1 MNSKQNELKKN
12 ILTQIRRY
20 SELENIKKNFI
31 PGVSEIP
38 VSGKIIGADEI
49 VNMSE
54 AALDGWLT
62 TGRFNEQF
70 QKKLASFINIK
81 LLITVN
87 SGSSANLIAFSSLT
101 SSKLNDQKINPGD
114 EVITVASGFPTTI
127 NPIIQNNAIPVFV
140 DVKLPEYNIDENLI
154 EEAITK
160 KTKAIMIAHALG
172 NPFNLK
178 KILEICNKYDLW
190 LIEDSCDALGSKY
203 DGKIVGTFGDLATLS
218 FYPAHHITMGEGGAV
233 FTNSIQLKRIAES
246 IRDWGRDC
254 YCEPGKDNTCKK
266 RFCWKLGDLPYGYDH
281 KYTYSHLGYNMKIT
295 DMQAACGLAQLDRL
309 DGFITARKN
318 NFNFLKKN
326 LKSLE
331 EFLILPE
338 AEKNSEPSWFG
349 FPISIR
355 DGSFETRNAL
365 INHLNSKKIGT
376 RLMFSGNVIKQPYM
390 KNIKY
395 RVHKNLKNSDFVMNS
410 TFWVGIYPGLD
421 KEKIDYVGEEIK
433 NFFKKNE

>member
-1 MNSKQNELKKN
+1 MNSMQNELKKN
-12 ILTQIRRY
+12 ILTQIRKY
-20 SELENIKKNFI
+20 SKLQNVKKKFI
-31 PGVSEIP
+31 PGISEIP

-87 SGSSANLIAFSSLT
+87 SGSSANLIAFSSLA
-101 SSKLNDQKINPGD
+101 SLKLKDEKINPGD

-127 NPIIQNNAIPVFV
+127 NPIIQNNAIPIFV

-190 LIEDSCDALGSKY
+190 LIEDSCDALGSRY
-203 DGKIVGTFGDLATLS
+203 DGKMVGTFGDLATLS

-266 RFCWKLGDLPYGYDH
+266 RFCWNLGDLPYGYDH

-309 DGFITARKN
+309 DGFIATRKN
-318 NFNFLKKN
+318 NFNFFKKN
-326 LKSLE
+326 LKCLE

-338 AEKNSEPSWFG
+338 AEKNSDPSWFG

-365 INHLNSKKIGT
+365 INHLNTKRIGT
-376 RLMFSGNVIKQPYM
+376 RLMFSGNVTKQPYM

-395 RVHKNLKNSDFVMNS
+395 RVHGNLTNSDFVMNS

-421 KEKIDYVGEEIK
+421 KEKIDYVSDEIK
-433 NFFKKNE
+433 NFFKKK